1 MEGRTRLA
9 SLSSENSLSK
19 PFVQESSGSCKSL
32 IRKTQMLGLEI
43 NFVALFVTSWNGIK
57 LVSQRVFSVMASL
70 FSCLLVCSSL
80 IDIHAV

>member
-43 NFVALFVTSWNGIK
+43 NFVALFVTS
-57 LVSQRVFSVMASL
+57 
-70 FSCLLVCSSL
+70 
-80 IDIHAV
+80 